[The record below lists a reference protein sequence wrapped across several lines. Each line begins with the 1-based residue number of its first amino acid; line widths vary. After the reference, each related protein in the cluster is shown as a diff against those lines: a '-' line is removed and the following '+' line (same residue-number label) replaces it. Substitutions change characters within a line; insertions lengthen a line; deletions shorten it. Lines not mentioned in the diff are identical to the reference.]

1 MSKPRLVSGLDWSPP
16 FVCPTH
22 SAVPVPFEIGGRRL
36 LVVADENVDHL
47 APGPPA
53 FLWIVDITDERR
65 PISFASFQLDHLDDT
80 PHSPNTG
87 CHQPIEKLTATEIP
101 VAWFANGLRIVEI
114 AKPHAPRE
122 AARFVPD
129 PPPRFDAPIQ

>member
-1 MSKPRLVSGLDWSPP
+1 LHLAHPP
-16 FVCPTH
+16 F
-22 SAVPVPFEIGGRRL
+22 SGSI
-36 LVVADENVDHL
+36 VV
-47 APGPPA
+47 
-53 FLWIVDITDERR
+53 TDERR

-129 PPPRFDAPIQ
+129 PPPGSTRPSSNDVFVDDRGLIYLIDRMRGLHILERT